1 MSSRTLKENLSD
13 LKYWVES
20 ITKDRPLGII
30 LYKKGDIIAEWYSG
44 NFSSIDLFEIGSIRK
59 SFDSALIG
67 IGVERGE
74 IDIQTKACSVWP
86 EIVDISGH
94 SEDKEI
100 TLHQLAS
107 GTSGWLTQD
116 PPGRRF
122 QYNNAAFTAAEKVVA
137 RIMNLPRDEIAPEI
151 VRRFKTPLQAD
162 SWEVYHFDVDFDPT
176 NVDVPGPKLAINS
189 TLRDLVKWGQVWLN
203 RGTWT
208 DRRLI
213 PAAWVDRAT
222 GPVNPHMKNNYYGYN
237 WFINIGRA
245 LWPAA
250 PADSYGHLGFGTFNS
265 SGEESRAYL
274 WVCPS
279 LNSVAAIVTD
289 ATVGF
294 ANDYLDVPHGI
305 TAELIGR
312 IVRALER

>member
-1 MSSRTLKENLSD
+1 MSSGTLKQNLSE
-13 LKYWVES
+13 LKHWIES
-20 ITKDRPLGII
+20 ITKDCPLGFI
-30 LYKKGDIIAEWYSG
+30 LLNKGEIVAEWYSG
-44 NFSSIDLFEIGSIRK
+44 SFSSVDLFEIGSIRK
-59 SFDSALIG
+59 SFNSALIG
-67 IGVERGE
+67 IGIERGE
-74 IDIQTKACSVWP
+74 IDIQTKACSVWS
-86 EIVDISGH
+86 EIVDISGQ

-107 GTSGWLTQD
+107 GISGWLTQD
-116 PPGRRF
+116 PPGRCF

-137 RIMNLPRDEIAPEI
+137 RIMNLPRDEIASEI
-151 VRRFKTPLQAD
+151 VKRFKIPLQAN

-176 NVDVPGPKLAINS
+176 NVDIPGPKLAINS
-189 TLRDLVKWGQVWLN
+189 TLHDLVKWGQVWLN
-203 RGTWT
+203 RGTWA
-208 DRRLI
+208 DQRLI
-213 PAAWVDRAT
+213 PEAWVDRAT

-237 WFINIGRA
+237 WFINIERA

-250 PADSYGHLGFGTFNS
+250 PADSYGHPGFGTFKS

-274 WVCPS
+274 WICPS

-305 TAELIGR
+305 TADLIGR